1 VKQIDTR
8 PDRCEPRRPNNVEQ
22 VTTTETGFPALEPGA
37 TEPSEDESVEL

>member
-8 PDRCEPRRPNNVEQ
+8 LDRCEPRRPNDAEQ
-22 VTTTETGFPALEPGA
+22 VTTTETDFPALEPRT